1 MTYQE
6 LLNKWQ
12 KDGTYP
18 EELTFICHCV
28 RTGLFIGLTQDHDG
42 FQLAGITYS
51 GQVGFLSII
60 TENNLID
67 VHGYKRFTSVKDF
80 ISFYEG
86 KQKD

>member
-1 MTYQE
+1 MSVKVDYIVNTQSKE
-6 LLNKWQ
+6 ER
-12 KDGTYP
+12 
-18 EELTFICHCV
+18 EELIGYLSSK
-28 RTGLFIGLTQDHDG
+28 GLFIGLTQDHDG

-86 KQKD
+86 K